1 MVLMADDSLP
11 DYKAL
16 WEQAEESI
24 RHTTF
29 EQFIRAC
36 HNLLSLQVEVGDKSL
51 STKGSLTKPTG
62 RLCPQ
67 RLRNWADCLDS
78 QQQLYNSVRKFL
90 HASEE
95 DAPRLFSS
103 VHSLENLGRNH
114 CSRPLRSGVIAELCK
129 ISDAREEF
137 KLEDGVQFDN
147 HANALTDAESDK
159 PDVKDQSSVRHPVP
173 DIFFYRVKGNTNTL
187 FTTGEYKPPHK
198 LSVES
203 LRAGLRPMDFY
214 EKVVQVVKIPPRDE
228 KLRYNAEQLTGSA
241 LVQQYDVMIR
251 KGLEYSYITNGLA
264 LVLLHVCYDDPSTL
278 YYCLCEPNREPRT
291 AVSRVLCLCLMS
303 LRSRTRKQRWR
314 NRAIRQLHTWKT
326 DLDYVWA
333 QIPEDERH
341 QTPPSSESQ
350 SEYQVSS
357 ISESPQPDGHRP
369 ITRSQTG
376 CRPQETM
383 HRSESMDSSDSD
395 PNQASSGRKRPLNL
409 ITSLPPS
416 RRRSRQIGSQSGQVS
431 RRQHHTVKFCTQR
444 CLLGLQ
450 QGGILDSR
458 CPNVELHRQGRDTDR
473 HLISSERLVQLLKQ
487 QLDEDL
493 DHNCTPFGACGAYGA
508 PFKITCVPYGY
519 TVVGKGT
526 TAGLWNEVSREVD
539 VYRIL
544 HRAQGSAVPVF
555 LGAID
560 LELIY
565 FHDAGD
571 IRHMLLMAWGGKD
584 TTELEHSQELLHEIN
599 RSKREIRALGVVHGD
614 FRFGNVLW
622 NEELGRALIIDFH
635 RSKLAPRLIEKR
647 KALRQSLYETQIS
660 EAKRLHAA

>member
-1 MVLMADDSLP
+1 MALMADDSLP

-16 WEQAEESI
+16 WEQETESRRQAEESRRQAEESRRQAEEARRQESELRRQAEEGI

-29 EQFIRAC
+29 EEFIRAC

-103 VHSLENLGRNH
+103 VHLLENLGRNH
-114 CSRPLRSGVIAELCK
+114 CSRPLRSEKDLESYERLAVEDNVRYVIAELCK

-214 EKVVQVVKIPPRDE
+214 EKVVQVVKIPTPRNE

-241 LVQQYDVMIR
+241 LVQQYNVMIR

-264 LVLLHVCYDDPSTL
+264 LVLLRVCYDDPSTL
-278 YYCLCEPNREPRT
+278 YYCLCEPNREVGLADEQSLTQPRT

-333 QIPEDERH
+333 QIPEDERD

-357 ISESPQPDGHRP
+357 LSESPQPDGHRP

-473 HLISSERLVQLLKQ
+473 HLISSERL
-487 QLDEDL
+487 
-493 DHNCTPFGACGAYGA
+493 
-508 PFKITCVPYGY
+508 
-519 TVVGKGT
+519 
-526 TAGLWNEVSREVD
+526 
-539 VYRIL
+539 
-544 HRAQGSAVPVF
+544 
-555 LGAID
+555 
-560 LELIY
+560 
-565 FHDAGD
+565 
-571 IRHMLLMAWGGKD
+571 
-584 TTELEHSQELLHEIN
+584 
-599 RSKREIRALGVVHGD
+599 
-614 FRFGNVLW
+614 
-622 NEELGRALIIDFH
+622 
-635 RSKLAPRLIEKR
+635 
-647 KALRQSLYETQIS
+647 
-660 EAKRLHAA
+660 